1 LLDGLRKQTLLCIE
15 VFSHG
20 HRKQSHLAKCPAAPF
35 AAQWH
40 LCGFTSTSYLPAVP
54 NTLSLWRHRA
64 WPIFRSG
71 HFSNLPL
78 KDSSSSFSSLCTFS
92 RTWAVLQCT
101 DEMGEEPEIFPSW
114 QSSTFVTTAV
124 SQCKLS
130 FSGWC
135 FLSCLQVLAV
145 VEGAV
150 LHFQSHFPAALS
162 SPAAAEDA
170 AAGTLWLTAQREN
183 DKDNE
188 ACDEES
194 DPNACDYW
202 NIHDCPLL
210 QGFQLFVDRVLHRCC
225 TSWVFHPHIF
235 RERVSIFLSPRIY
248 CQTPL
253 FFDVLV
259 SFWC

>member
-1 LLDGLRKQTLLCIE
+1 MVFESKLFFASKF
-15 VFSHG
+15 FSHG
-20 HRKQSHLAKCPAAPF
+20 HRKHSHLAKCPAAPF

-71 HFSNLPL
+71 HFSILPR

-101 DEMGEEPEIFPSW
+101 DEMREEPEIFPSRP
-114 QSSTFVTTAV
+114 SSTFVTTAV
-124 SQCKLS
+124 SKCNLS

-150 LHFQSHFPAALS
+150 LHFR
-162 SPAAAEDA
+162 SPALQFYDYTVAVKCFQFLFVGVLQSTVVIGGISWTCFLMCQERKRKFMHDA
-170 AAGTLWLTAQREN
+170 
-183 DKDNE
+183 DKDN
-188 ACDEES
+188 S
-194 DPNACDYW
+194 
-202 NIHDCPLL
+202 LL
-210 QGFQLFVDRVLHRCC
+210 EQNFWYF
-225 TSWVFHPHIF
+225 F
-235 RERVSIFLSPRIY
+235 FL
-248 CQTPL
+248 TT
-253 FFDVLV
+253 
-259 SFWC
+259 